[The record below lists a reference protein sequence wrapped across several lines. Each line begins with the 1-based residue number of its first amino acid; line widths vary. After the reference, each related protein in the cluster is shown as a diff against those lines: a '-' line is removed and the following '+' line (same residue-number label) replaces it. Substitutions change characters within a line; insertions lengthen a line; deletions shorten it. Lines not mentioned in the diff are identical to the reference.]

1 MTSEPI
7 PAAPSATQTPE
18 RPIIGSRNDRT
29 SETVSEALKA
39 RALKAWET
47 AYLSGA
53 STTEAMSAALD
64 AVLPRVVEMLAPE
77 VDPDEFDRYRIVSLT
92 GDALFV
98 NCPRDECQGVDLAP
112 AEDDVLTLGELMD
125 IATEH
130 EAEAHGGYQPIRCQV
145 VDGPNGPLRVQADGP
160 LPDGFGEAITALAE
174 QARNRSSEPI
184 SASPGDGP
192 SPAPLLDPDGPLTQL
207 LDHDLAMVF
216 VPKNAQVAQVT
227 QAGNLSDLRQ
237 PFAEALAEA
246 FTRPMPK
253 LVKGRPTDEIADPH
267 PGDRVDRTMSVQFT
281 AGDGYPS
288 FRMVTCMEAA
298 EVCAAVRDKEM
309 AALRQEVEQL
319 RVAVNPTKT
328 EAVTRLLA
336 SATSLV
342 RIERNDA
349 RQRADRAEAHA
360 LRLRQAVTIL
370 RAALRHDT
378 PCNGPSP
385 DVDPCGACVAIEYLA
400 GAAIDEPEIEG
411 EPQETRNPG
420 ERPSERLPGPLH
432 SPTGPRKDSLP
443 EAALDEPE
451 AHHE

>member
-1 MTSEPI
+1 VTDRLSSYAELAEILEILPVLLREGRRSRRLT
-7 PAAPSATQTPE
+7 PTGSWSATRQPTISPLSPPEMTPGRPPMNDDQT
-18 RPIIGSRNDRT
+18 
-29 SETVSEALKA
+29 
-39 RALKAWET
+39 
-47 AYLSGA
+47 
-53 STTEAMSAALD
+53 
-64 AVLPRVVEMLAPE
+64 
-77 VDPDEFDRYRIVSLT
+77 
-92 GDALFV
+92 
-98 NCPRDECQGVDLAP
+98 
-112 AEDDVLTLGELMD
+112 
-125 IATEH
+125 
-130 EAEAHGGYQPIRCQV
+130 
-145 VDGPNGPLRVQADGP
+145 
-160 LPDGFGEAITALAE
+160 
-174 QARNRSSEPI
+174 
-184 SASPGDGP
+184 
-192 SPAPLLDPDGPLTQL
+192 
-207 LDHDLAMVF
+207 
-216 VPKNAQVAQVT
+216 
-227 QAGNLSDLRQ
+227 AGDLRR
-237 PFAEALAEA
+237 PFAEALAQA

-281 AGDGYPS
+281 APDGYPS

-298 EVCAAVRDKEM
+298 EVCAAVRDEEM

-319 RVAVNPTKT
+319 RVAASPLK
-328 EAVTRLLA
+328 AAAAGRLVA

>member
-1 MTSEPI
+1 MGGILNNADALTD
-7 PAAPSATQTPE
+7 AAQEVHYS
-18 RPIIGSRNDRT
+18 D
-29 SETVSEALKA
+29 
-39 RALKAWET
+39 
-47 AYLSGA
+47 
-53 STTEAMSAALD
+53 
-64 AVLPRVVEMLAPE
+64 PRVRRL
-77 VDPDEFDRYRIVSLT
+77 
-92 GDALFV
+92 
-98 NCPRDECQGVDLAP
+98 
-112 AEDDVLTLGELMD
+112 
-125 IATEH
+125 
-130 EAEAHGGYQPIRCQV
+130 AEARHRLGGNASIP
-145 VDGPNGPLRVQADGP
+145 
-160 LPDGFGEAITALAE
+160 FGVLVHEKPELIE
-174 QARNRSSEPI
+174 QARDWLRAAVAAGLIP
-184 SASPGDGP
+184 ADPG
-192 SPAPLLDPDGPLTQL
+192 PAPVLDPDGPLTQL

-216 VPKNAQVAQVT
+216 VPKNAQVTQVT

-298 EVCAAVRDKEM
+298 EVCAAVRDEEM

-319 RVAVNPTKT
+319 RVAASPLK
-328 EAVTRLLA
+328 AAAAGRLVA

-400 GAAIDEPEIEG
+400 GAAIDEPEVEG

-432 SPTGPRKDSLP
+432 SPTGPRETSVAEAADGEVCGDDCPRLIGQQAVTCTLP
-443 EAALDEPE
+443 KGHATHRSGGTAWTLLCDEAHQRLDQAEAANTRVRELHARDDTSPHGPWCGTCMTAWPCATWAALDGEENQP
-451 AHHE
+451 